1 MLLSTL
7 LGLMNSQ
14 TFRALVELQM
24 AFGSY
29 EVGVIE
35 KTPIPDLALTRE
47 SRVGEVALECVG
59 IKRELDRASEVSHIF
74 TLPAALR
81 EGTLPLSK
89 ALGRW
94 HATLEGARSALARN
108 EQEIDGIA
116 QRLYGL
122 TDDNVAA
129 PAVITDE
136 EGPPVEPD
144 EEPGVDQLGPE
155 GQRELSAQL
164 LSWSIGCVL
173 GRFDVRMALDR
184 SLIPALQ
191 GPFEPLPACPP
202 GMLVDPDG
210 LPASRNRIVSDEWLR
225 ARPDAITPPPSGS
238 VAPPTISD
246 SEYPFAVDW
255 DGILVDDPEHDD
267 DVVRRVREVLHVI
280 WGDGAD
286 GIEQEAC
293 EMLGVKEL
301 RDWFRNP
308 RNFWDDHIKR
318 YSKSRRK
325 APINWLL
332 QSSKRSFALW
342 IYYHRLDGDMLAK
355 ALTTYV
361 EPKVRREE
369 TRLAELRAAFEAQ
382 QPTGAAARKA
392 ERDIERQ
399 EALVSELVE
408 FRAAF
413 DRATKLGLQPDL
425 DDGVVLNIA
434 PLHGLVPWKVAR
446 QYWDE
451 LLAGKYEWST
461 VSKQLRTKGLVR

>member
-1 MLLSTL
+1 
-7 LGLMNSQ
+7 
-14 TFRALVELQM
+14 
-24 AFGSY
+24 
-29 EVGVIE
+29 
-35 KTPIPDLALTRE
+35 
-47 SRVGEVALECVG
+47 
-59 IKRELDRASEVSHIF
+59 
-74 TLPAALR
+74 
-81 EGTLPLSK
+81 
-89 ALGRW
+89 
-94 HATLEGARSALARN
+94 
-108 EQEIDGIA
+108 
-116 QRLYGL
+116 
-122 TDDNVAA
+122 
-129 PAVITDE
+129 
-136 EGPPVEPD
+136 
-144 EEPGVDQLGPE
+144 
-155 GQRELSAQL
+155 
-164 LSWSIGCVL
+164 
-173 GRFDVRMALDR
+173 
-184 SLIPALQ
+184 
-191 GPFEPLPACPP
+191 
-202 GMLVDPDG
+202 MLVGPDG
-210 LPASRNRIVSDEWLR
+210 LPATRNRIVSEEWMR
-225 ARPDAITPPPSGS
+225 ARPNAITVPAEGTVTRPIIP
-238 VAPPTISD
+238 D
-246 SEYPFAVDW
+246 SEYPIAADW
-255 DGILVDDPEHDD
+255 DGILVEDPEHDD

-325 APINWLL
+325 APIYWLL

-369 TRLAELRAAFEAQ
+369 TRLAELKAAFEAQ

-434 PLHGLVPWKVAR
+434 PLHELVPWKVAR

-451 LLAGKYEWST
+451 LRAGKYEWST